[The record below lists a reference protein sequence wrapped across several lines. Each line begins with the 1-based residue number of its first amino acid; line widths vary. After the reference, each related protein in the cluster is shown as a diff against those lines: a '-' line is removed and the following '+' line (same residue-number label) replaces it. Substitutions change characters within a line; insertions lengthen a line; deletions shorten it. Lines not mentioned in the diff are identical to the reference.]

1 MMKKLSA
8 RLRIATRLPVDKD
21 FSRASLSNLNI
32 APQTFSKSMGEFA
45 LNGFLTKTKINRVI
59 YYKITKAQKEEL
71 IEMLSKPI
79 EDRKTIVDQ
88 LHDKFMRA

>member
-8 RLRIATRLPVDKD
+8 RLRIAARLPVDKE

-32 APQTFSKSMGEFA
+32 APQTFSKRMTEFA
-45 LNGFLTKTKINRVI
+45 RDGFLTKEKRNRVS
-59 YYKITKAQKEEL
+59 YYNITKAKKAAL
-71 IEMLSKPI
+71 VDSLVGPI